1 MTTDEEELRTLLQNW
16 SDDQTSWNLK
26 KESYID
32 RTIRLLQSIK
42 QHHNLK
48 PRHLAALTG
57 ISASYWCDM
66 ARRNASISH
75 NAIHKLLDA
84 LSKNT
89 NR

>member
-1 MTTDEEELRTLLQNW
+1 MTTHDELRLLLKNW
-16 SDDQTSWNLK
+16 SDEQTSWNRR

-42 QHHNLK
+42 QHHDLK

-66 ARRNASISH
+66 VRRNASISH

-89 NR
+89 NQ

>member
-1 MTTDEEELRTLLQNW
+1 MTTHDELRSLLKNW
-16 SDDQTSWNLK
+16 SDEQTSWNQR
-26 KESYID
+26 KEFYTGRSIQ
-32 RTIRLLQSIK
+32 LLQDIK
-42 QHHNLK
+42 EQHELK

-66 ARRNASISH
+66 VRRNASISH

-89 NR
+89 NQ